1 MFQHNLSSASP
12 DEASNALR
20 ALLNAFPLAAH
31 DDMRQVIGTYL
42 MAIDGYCL
50 AAIEKAVMRFIRGEV
65 AGHDGKF
72 MPTPAELGREVRYRQ
87 DLMTPPEPPRQA
99 LPAPVRQEPTVEERQ
114 RVADRVRQWVKDRT
128 PDPVAAWKPR
138 EPGDIVR
145 EMRADG
151 GMKLSAGALATF
163 SKDHLDKVAVPD
175 PAEQFDAWEK
185 AAPSLST
192 PNSNRSAA

>member
-50 AAIEKAVMRFIRGEV
+50 AAIEKAVLRFIRGEV

-72 MPTPAELGREVRYRQ
+72 MPTPAELSREVRYRQ

-99 LPAPVRQEPTVEERQ
+99 LPAPVRPEPTEEERQ
-114 RVADRVRQWVKDRT
+114 RVADSVRQWVKDRT
-128 PDPVAAWKPR
+128 PDPVDAWKPR

-145 EMRADG
+145 EMRAG
-151 GMKLSAGALATF
+151 EMKLSAAALATF
-163 SKDHLDKVAVPD
+163 NKDHLDKIAVPD
-175 PAEQFDAWEK
+175 PAEQFDTWDK
-185 AAPSLST
+185 ARPSL
-192 PNSNRSAA
+192 PNADRSEAA

>member
-50 AAIEKAVMRFIRGEV
+50 AAIEKAVLRFIRGEV

-72 MPTPAELGREVRYRQ
+72 MPTPAELSREVRYRQ
-87 DLMTPPEPPRQA
+87 DAITPPEPPRQA
-99 LPAPVRQEPTVEERQ
+99 LPAPVRPEPTEEDRQ
-114 RVADRVRQWVKDRT
+114 RVADRVRQWVKDHT

-145 EMRADG
+145 EMRAG
-151 GMKLSAGALATF
+151 EMKLSPAALATF
-163 SKDHLDKVAVPD
+163 NKDHLDKIAVPD
-175 PAEQFDAWEK
+175 PAEQFDTWDK
-185 AAPSLST
+185 ARPSL
-192 PNSNRSAA
+192 PNADRSEAA